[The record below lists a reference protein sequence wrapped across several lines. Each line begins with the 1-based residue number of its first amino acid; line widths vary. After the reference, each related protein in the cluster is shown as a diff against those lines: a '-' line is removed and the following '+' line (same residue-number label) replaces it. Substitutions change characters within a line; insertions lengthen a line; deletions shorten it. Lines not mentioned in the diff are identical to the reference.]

1 MRQSVQHL
9 SPIGLAFNCC
19 VWEFFSKIQLYSV
32 VRMNEP
38 LRLAK
43 ATTTESLLE
52 LDSVLDVSVSNWN
65 QELAAGSGSSLSTN
79 AEPISGTKDP
89 TQSLKLDAK
98 LNKGKKAPSIGSDA
112 SKKAVVKKTGTKP
125 SHSSKG
131 KSVPNKRRTGCSLQ
145 QSATPGQSSTTDVAA
160 LLKEA
165 FSSFAVEMNNGF
177 SSLGTL
183 LKVKNNAKGDDNIP
197 TLFDPES
204 DNCDSGSD
212 KESEEPTYK
221 KQKNR

>member
-89 TQSLKLDAK
+89 TNHLNLMQNWTRAK
-98 LNKGKKAPSIGSDA
+98 KHLLLALTLQRKQWSRRLEQNPAIPQRGKACQTSDVLVA
-112 SKKAVVKKTGTKP
+112 AYSNLPLQAKVQPQTWLP
-125 SHSSKG
+125 SSKRLFPALLW
-131 KSVPNKRRTGCSLQ
+131 KW
-145 QSATPGQSSTTDVAA
+145 TTD
-160 LLKEA
+160 L
-165 FSSFAVEMNNGF
+165 AVWAHC
-177 SSLGTL
+177 S
-183 LKVKNNAKGDDNIP
+183 
-197 TLFDPES
+197 
-204 DNCDSGSD
+204 
-212 KESEEPTYK
+212 
-221 KQKNR
+221 R